1 MDGMFA
7 AIEAAFDA
15 EPNSTLRDDG
25 DATALPDGA
34 ISADYR
40 VPFLAHSTMEP
51 QGATAWLQDGR
62 MTLWAGNQA
71 PRRACKRPPK
81 PRGWP
86 RTRSPAHHLHGRR
99 VRAAR
104 RNRCIAQVARIAAEM
119 PGTPIRLTWSREE
132 DMGHDFYRPA
142 AMARMQ
148 GAVDHGR
155 ISHFNAAIAA
165 PSVTRAAMTRIMGTA
180 PGGADKGH
188 VEGAFDQPYAI
199 PNYRVAGHL
208 ADLDVPIGFWRSV
221 GASFNGFFHESF
233 VDELAHAAGAD
244 PLAFRLAHVA
254 PESAVAAGVLTRV
267 RDMSGWDTPLPEGRA
282 RGVAMTWSF
291 GTPTAVVIEL
301 ARDGDRIRIDRAF
314 MACDPGLA
322 LDPGIIRA
330 QMESGLIYG
339 LSAAV
344 MGEITFT
351 NGRADQANF
360 PDYDALRMFNVP
372 RIEVAI
378 LQDNPHMGGVGEPG
392 TPPSMPALANALF
405 ALTGTRAR
413 SLPLRDVADFGV

>member
-1 MDGMFA
+1 
-7 AIEAAFDA
+7 
-15 EPNSTLRDDG
+15 
-25 DATALPDGA
+25 
-34 ISADYR
+34 
-40 VPFLAHSTMEP
+40 
-51 QGATAWLQDGR
+51 
-62 MTLWAGNQA
+62 
-71 PRRACKRPPK
+71 
-81 PRGWP
+81 
-86 RTRSPAHHLHGRR
+86 
-99 VRAAR
+99 
-104 RNRCIAQVARIAAEM
+104 
-119 PGTPIRLTWSREE
+119 
-132 DMGHDFYRPA
+132 MGHDFYRPA

-148 GAVDHGR
+148 GAVDQGR

-165 PSVTRAAMTRIMGTA
+165 PSVTHAAMTRIIGSA
-180 PGGADKGH
+180 PGGADKSH

-208 ADLDVPIGFWRSV
+208 AELDVPIGFWRSV

-233 VDELAHAAGAD
+233 IDELAHAAGAD

-267 RDMSGWDTPLPEGRA
+267 REMSGWDTPLPAGRA

-301 ARDGDRIRIDRAF
+301 ARQGQSIRIARAF

-351 NGRADQANF
+351 DGRADQANF
-360 PDYDALRMFNVP
+360 PDYDALRMFNTP
-372 RIEVAI
+372 QIEVVI

-392 TPPSMPALANALF
+392 TPPAAPALANALY

-413 SLPLRDVADFGV
+413 SLPLRDVADFDV